1 MTSKTIKIMALT
13 GVALLPGIANA
24 AAVNIVAQF
33 TTLFG
38 VVLAVS
44 SFIGV
49 MLFANGLYGIYTASS
64 GRSNKGYGQ
73 GLMNMLIGSFM
84 LSVGWVYGLMKA
96 SFIGNTATGVD
107 YEGRDALAL
116 NGIEAAAVAA
126 GTAVK
131 GTAYGKFIDA
141 NTLQA
146 VFAFVFF
153 IGLLAFVHGVYLLR
167 TIGMDG
173 GDPNMKRAAFY
184 RIFGGL
190 ICMNITWFSCLVGGM
205 LGISAMC
212 FGE

>member
-1 MTSKTIKIMALT
+1 MMPKTTKR
-13 GVALLPGIANA
+13 VALALAAFLPGFANA
-24 AAVNIVAQF
+24 AAVNVVAQF

-49 MLFANGLYGIYTASS
+49 MLFAQGLYSIYVSSS
-64 GRSNKGYGQ
+64 GRSNKSVGQ
-73 GLMNMLIGSFM
+73 GLMNMLVGTFM
-84 LSVGWVYGLMKA
+84 LSVGWVYGMMKA

-107 YEGRDALAL
+107 YEGREALAL
-116 NGIEAAAVAA
+116 NGVEAAAIAA
-126 GTAVK
+126 GNAVSK
-131 GTAYGKFIDA
+131 TAYGKFIDS

-153 IGLLAFVHGVYLLR
+153 VGLLAFVHGVYLLR

-173 GDPNMKRAAFY
+173 GDANMKRAAFY

-190 ICMNITWFSCLVGGM
+190 ICMNITWFSCLVGGI
-205 LGISAMC
+205 LGISSMC

>member
-1 MTSKTIKIMALT
+1 MKPKTLRNAAL
-13 GVALLPGIANA
+13 ALALVMPGIANA

-44 SFIGV
+44 SFVGV
-49 MLFANGLYGIYTASS
+49 MLFASGLYSIYVASS
-64 GRSNKGYGQ
+64 GRSNKSVGR
-73 GLMNMLIGSFM
+73 GLINMLVGCFM

-96 SFIGNTATGVD
+96 SFIGNTVTGVD

-116 NGIEAAAVAA
+116 NGVEAAAMAA
-126 GTAVK
+126 GKAVSA
-131 GTAYGKFIDA
+131 TAYGKFIDA

-153 IGLLAFVHGVYLLR
+153 VGLVAFVHGVYLLR
-167 TIGMDG
+167 TIGQDG

-190 ICMNITWFSCLVGGM
+190 ICMNITWFSCLVGGL